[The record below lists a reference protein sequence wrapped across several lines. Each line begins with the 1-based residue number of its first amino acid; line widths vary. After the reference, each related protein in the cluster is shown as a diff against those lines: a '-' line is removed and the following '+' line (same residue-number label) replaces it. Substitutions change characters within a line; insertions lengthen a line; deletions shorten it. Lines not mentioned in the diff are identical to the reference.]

1 MCERCVFVTCQ
12 TRPIPRR
19 RSSGALSLWDLP
31 YIHPYGM
38 SHNNQIL
45 RSDQTMIEKNAE
57 LTTSPALAKIV
68 VTVNMMSE
76 LFAFI

>member
-1 MCERCVFVTCQ
+1 
-12 TRPIPRR
+12 
-19 RSSGALSLWDLP
+19 
-31 YIHPYGM
+31 M